1 MRSATISR
9 ETGETKIDLTLNIDG
24 TGSTE
29 VHTGI
34 GFFDHMLNLLS
45 AHSAVDI
52 TLKATGDLEVDFH
65 HTVEDVG
72 ICLGEGFRKA
82 LGDKAGIRRY
92 GFFYL
97 PMDEALVRVSLDFS
111 GRSYL
116 FYGLHGLAEKVGDF
130 DTELVEEFYQ
140 GFVRGAGLT
149 LHIDRIRG
157 RNSHHLIEAS
167 FKAFARAIKD
177 AVAVT
182 GTKIP
187 STKGTL
193 V

>member
-116 FYGLHGLAEKVGDF
+116 FYGLDGLAEKVGDF